1 MRVARHQH
9 QAHSSVQKAANI
21 AGLGANMR
29 VIPASGRSGSADDSA
44 YALDPADLAA
54 AMEEDLAA
62 GLTPMFVTANVGSTN
77 SCAID
82 PVLAIG
88 KVCRR

>member
-1 MRVARHQH
+1 MCFARRKQY

-29 VIPASGRSGSADDSA
+29 LIPASGRRGSADDNA
-44 YALDPADLAA
+44 YAVDPADLAA
-54 AMEEDLAA
+54 AMKKDVAA
-62 GLTPMFVTANVGSTN
+62 GLTPVFVTASVGSTN

-88 KVCRR
+88 